1 MATYIVL
8 NRFTEQG
15 IRNIGETTK
24 RADAVREMAKKFG
37 VTMKDIYWT
46 LGEYDV
52 VATFE
57 SPDEASITALTLA
70 IGRDGNVRTEMLR
83 AFTKDEMKGVV
94 AKLAQAQAAK
104 AKEKVPA

>member
-8 NRFTEQG
+8 NHFTEQG
-15 IRNIGETTK
+15 IRNVRETTR
-24 RADAVREMAKKFG
+24 RAEAVREMARKFG

-52 VATFE
+52 VAIFE

-70 IGRDGNVRTEMLR
+70 IGQSGNVRTQMLR
-83 AFTKDEMKGVV
+83 AFDESEMKGVL
-94 AKLAQAQAAK
+94 AKLGK
-104 AKEKVPA
+104 VKETALA

>member
-8 NRFTEQG
+8 NTFTDQG
-15 IRNIGETTK
+15 IRNVRETTK
-24 RADAVREMAKKFG
+24 RADAVREMARKFG

-52 VATFE
+52 VAIFE
-57 SPDEASITALTLA
+57 AADEASVTALNLA
-70 IGRDGNVRTEMLR
+70 IAQAGNVRTQMLR
-83 AFTKDEMKGVV
+83 AFNRDEMKGVI
-94 AKLAQAQAAK
+94 AKLAQ